1 MLYQLTHQPDHD
13 SESISKPSQDNISKS
28 SQTQRLWKSLSML
41 YSLHFFFLQLRVII
55 PSKPSDCCLGLS
67 LLLFMENIYNSLYQI
82 WVSLETKIQVEYLLF
97 FFFCFFILGPNKM
110 LFNVTDTWKI
120 QKYLPAWTRV
130 YKVGYGTGQ
139 YFNHSI
145 Y

>member
-1 MLYQLTHQPDHD
+1 MTLKVFPNHLKTTFQNHLKHKDYGKVYQCY
-13 SESISKPSQDNISKS
+13 IRFI
-28 SQTQRLWKSLSML
+28 
-41 YSLHFFFLQLRVII
+41 FFFLQLRVII

-97 FFFCFFILGPNKM
+97 FFCFFILGPNKM

-139 YFNHSI
+139 CFNHSI